1 MSAETG
7 GITETERKYQV
18 TPDFAVPDLSGL
30 PGVSAVTEPV
40 THQLTAVYFDTT
52 GFRLASAHIT
62 LRRRTGGTDAGWHL
76 KLPAGADTRREVHAP
91 LGTQPSTVPEQL
103 ASLVSEWSGDQAPH
117 PIAQL
122 ATSRTVRCL
131 TDAAGRVLAE
141 VADDHVTGSLP
152 GAAAPAHREWP
163 VASTWREIEVEL
175 GLGPAAPGGGAAV
188 SGGFQ
193 TRPLAGS
200 RGYRGTGTQRR
211 PGHRSLSTS
220 PTGRGR

>member
-76 KLPAGADTRREVHAP
+76 KLPAGTDTRREVHAP

-103 ASLVSEWSGDQAPH
+103 ASLVSEWSGNQALH
-117 PIAQL
+117 PIARL
-122 ATSRTVRCL
+122 ATTRTVRCL
-131 TDAAGRVLAE
+131 ADAAGRVLAE
-141 VADDHVTGSLP
+141 VADDHVTGSVP
-152 GAAAPAHREWP
+152 GAAAPAHREWL

-175 GLGPAAPGGGAAV
+175 GLGPEGVLDDVEGRLLQAGARRSPAASKLALLLAAAGVAVPAPEGGAV
-188 SGGFQ
+188 
-193 TRPLAGS
+193 TDR
-200 RGYRGTGTQRR
+200 
-211 PGHRSLSTS
+211 
-220 PTGRGR
+220 